1 MDRLI
6 PRPAALPNIELQRSG
21 YIPSPEQTRAIE
33 EYSTQLQSAQER
45 LDAEIA
51 RLSARRRDIGREL
64 EINRSLLAPVHRLP
78 PELLSEIFTHA
89 ARNLRWPQTPSLF
102 ALTLCSVCATWRVTA
117 RSTPLLWRDIYLNRC
132 MAGNAGNPLLHL
144 HMHLSR
150 QRPLCISSVRCEVA
164 LVEFLSTLPEPDA
177 ARLQELVLSENGN
190 TLSKIQARPLP
201 ALSRAVI
208 TIHDTCPP
216 DAFNV
221 LVNATSLQD
230 LTITYYA
237 ECTDEELENGLAF
250 PRLNNTSEFAS
261 LTRVNLLLL
270 ADLPIW
276 ALFPTFATFA
286 PTLRELEIGVNSFT
300 DFEDTAPRT
309 IYEMPRLR
317 HASLGYHAHAFLAH
331 INAPELDTLR
341 LSNTF
346 HSESSLA
353 FSLPDF
359 LHQQSC
365 TSLSGLIGLTGL
377 IRLSAEMFRPVQTK
391 YRRRD
396 DFSVQL
402 AVC

>member
-1 MDRLI
+1 MDGLI
-6 PRPAALPNIELQRSG
+6 PRPAALPSIELQRGG
-21 YIPSPEQTRAIE
+21 YLPSSEQTRAIE
-33 EYSTQLQSAQER
+33 EYSTQLRSAQER

-51 RLSARRRDIGREL
+51 RLSARRCDIGREL

-78 PELLSEIFTHA
+78 PELLSEVFTHA

-132 MAGNAGNPLLHL
+132 MAGNAGNPFLRL
-144 HMHLSR
+144 HMQLSR

-221 LVNATSLQD
+221 LVNANSLKD

-250 PRLNNTSEFAS
+250 PRLNNTSEFAC

-270 ADLPIW
+270 GDLPIR
-276 ALFPTFATFA
+276 ALFPTFAKFA

-300 DFEDTAPRT
+300 DLEDTAPHT
-309 IYEMPRLR
+309 INDMPRLR

-346 HSESSLA
+346 HSESSIA

-359 LHQQSC
+359 LRRSGC
-365 TSLSGLIGLTGL
+365 PMRSLEYALDVLW
-377 IRLSAEMFRPVQTK
+377 RL
-391 YRRRD
+391 
-396 DFSVQL
+396 
-402 AVC
+402 

>member
-1 MDRLI
+1 MDGLI

-21 YIPSPEQTRAIE
+21 YIPSSEQTRAIE
-33 EYSTQLQSAQER
+33 EYSTQLRSAQER

-51 RLSARRRDIGREL
+51 RLSARRCDIGREL

-78 PELLSEIFTHA
+78 PELLSEVFMHA
-89 ARNLRWPQTPSLF
+89 AWNLRWPQVPSLF
-102 ALTLCSVCATWRVTA
+102 ALTLCSVCAIWRATA
-117 RSTPLLWRDIYLNRC
+117 RSTPNLWRDISLNLCIAEYAGNSLLRLNRQ
-132 MAGNAGNPLLHL
+132 
-144 HMHLSR
+144 LSS
-150 QRPLCISSVRCEVA
+150 QRTLCISSVRCGVA
-164 LVEFLSTLPEPDA
+164 LVEFLSTLPESDA
-177 ARLQELVLSENGN
+177 ARLQEL
-190 TLSKIQARPLP
+190 ARPLP

-221 LVNATSLQD
+221 LVNATSLKD

-270 ADLPIW
+270 GDLPIW

-300 DFEDTAPRT
+300 DFEDSTAPRT

-317 HASLGYHAHAFLAH
+317 HATLGYHAHAFLAH

-359 LHQQSC
+359 LRR
-365 TSLSGLIGLTGL
+365 SGA
-377 IRLSAEMFRPVQTK
+377 S
-391 YRRRD
+391 
-396 DFSVQL
+396 SVWR
-402 AVC
+402 VSES